1 MAQTREAPYIRP
13 MPAPFAVIFDR
24 DGVLNEDYG
33 YAYEP
38 DKLVWIPGA
47 KAAIKR
53 VNDAGGL
60 VLIATNQSGIG
71 RGYYSEEQMHGFH
84 AEMKRQLAEGGA
96 RIDAIY
102 FCPFHEDAAE
112 ARYRHAD
119 HPDRKPN
126 PGMVLRG
133 LREFGID
140 PKRALMI
147 GDKPADVQAAGAAG
161 VDGYLYVEGDL
172 EDFLLDA
179 ASRTGLPL

>member
-1 MAQTREAPYIRP
+1 

-47 KAAIKR
+47 RVAIRR
-53 VNDAGGL
+53 VNEAGGL

-71 RGYYSEEQMHGFH
+71 RGYYSEDQMHGFH
-84 AEMKRQLAEGGA
+84 AEMRRQLALEGG

-102 FCPFHEDAAE
+102 FCPFHEDAVE
-112 ARYRHAD
+112 ARYRQAD

-126 PGMVLRG
+126 PGMLLRG
-133 LREFGID
+133 LSEHGVAPD
-140 PKRALMI
+140 RALMI
-147 GDKPADVQAAGAAG
+147 GDKPADMQAAKAAG
-161 VDGYLYVEGDL
+161 VDGYLFTGGDL
-172 EDFLLDA
+172 DGFLVEA
-179 ASRTGLPL
+179 ATRTGLPL

>member
-1 MAQTREAPYIRP
+1 VEAGGEASYIAA
-13 MPAPFAVIFDR
+13 MSAPFAVIFDR

-38 DKLVWIPGA
+38 EKLVWIPGA
-47 KAAIKR
+47 RAAIKR
-53 VNDAGGL
+53 VNAAGGL

-71 RGYYSEEQMHGFH
+71 RGYYSEDQMHGFH
-84 AEMKRQLAEGGA
+84 AEMMRQLAESGA

-102 FCPFHEDAAE
+102 FCPFHEDAIE
-112 ARYRHAD
+112 DRYRQAD

-126 PGMVLRG
+126 PGMVLRA
-133 LREFGID
+133 LKDFGID

-147 GDKPADVQAAGAAG
+147 GDKPADVKAANAAG
-161 VDGYLYVEGDL
+161 VDGYLYGEGDL

>member
-1 MAQTREAPYIRP
+1 
-13 MPAPFAVIFDR
+13 MPTPFAVIFDR

-38 DKLVWIPGA
+38 EKLVWIPGA
-47 KAAIKR
+47 RAAIKR

-84 AEMKRQLAEGGA
+84 AEMRRQLAAEGA
-96 RIDAIY
+96 RIDEIY

-112 ARYRHAD
+112 DRYRQAD

-126 PGMVLRG
+126 PGMVLRA
-133 LREFGID
+133 LRDFGID
-140 PKRALMI
+140 PKNALMI
-147 GDKPADVQAAGAAG
+147 GDKPADVQAANGAG
-161 VDGYLYVEGDL
+161 VDGYLFAGGDL
-172 EDFLLDA
+172 DAFLVACA
-179 ASRTGLPL
+179 ARTGLPL

>member
-1 MAQTREAPYIRP
+1 

-33 YAYEP
+33 YAFEP
-38 DKLVWIPGA
+38 EKLVWIPGA
-47 KAAIKR
+47 RAAIKR

-84 AEMKRQLAEGGA
+84 AEMRRQLAAEGA

-112 ARYRHAD
+112 DRYRQAD

-126 PGMVLRG
+126 PGMVLRA
-133 LREFGID
+133 LRDFGID
-140 PKRALMI
+140 PKNALMI
-147 GDKPADVQAAGAAG
+147 GDKPADVQAANGAG
-161 VDGYLYVEGDL
+161 VDGYLFAGGDL
-172 EDFLLDA
+172 DAFLVACA
-179 ASRTGLPL
+179 ARTGLPL